1 MQTSANFTEKPKS
14 REDQVTDEEEA
25 RLFNERLREI
35 EDDEDE
41 EALYDEDDFA
51 GMNDYY
57 PNSEA
62 W

>member
-1 MQTSANFTEKPKS
+1 MTKLSNFTEKPKVNEDLDDMTIDDI
-14 REDQVTDEEEA
+14 REDAPFDDYDH
-25 RLFNERLREI
+25 
-35 EDDEDE
+35 EDD
-41 EALYDEDDFA
+41 DFF

>member
-1 MQTSANFTEKPKS
+1 MQSYKNFTEKPKVQEDLDDMTIEDI
-14 REDQVTDEEEA
+14 REDALFDDYEEE
-25 RLFNERLREI
+25 
-35 EDDEDE
+35 
-41 EALYDEDDFA
+41 EDDFP